1 MNTLLSP
8 VAFLLAAEGGH
19 AETFLGLPA
28 VLWKTAN
35 LLLFFGL
42 VWWLLKKPFRNFFG
56 ERRAEIEKALAKAAE
71 DRARAEAL
79 AAQLA
84 DRLARIETELANL
97 KAGAQADAEAERETL
112 LREAEAEAARIVE
125 RTTGEIEG
133 RVRRARVELTEYAG
147 DLAVGIARE
156 MLVRGVTPDDQKRL
170 VSAGIAAVA
179 ERKG

>member
-1 MNTLLSP
+1 VNTLLSP

-42 VWWLLKKPFRNFFG
+42 VWWLLRKPFRNFFG

-97 KAGAQADAEAERETL
+97 KAGAQADAEAERQAL

-125 RTTGEIEG
+125 RTTGEIES
-133 RVRRARVELTEYAG
+133 RVRHARTELTGYAG
-147 DLAVGIARE
+147 DLALELARD
-156 MLVRGVTPDDQKRL
+156 LLARQVTPEDQKRL
-170 VSAGIAAVA
+170 VADGVAALSKA
-179 ERKG
+179 KA

>member
-42 VWWLLKKPFRNFFG
+42 VWWLLRKPFRNFFG

-97 KAGAQADAEAERETL
+97 KAGAQADAEAERQAL

-125 RTTGEIEG
+125 RTTGEIES
-133 RVRRARVELTEYAG
+133 RVRHARTELTGYAG
-147 DLAVGIARE
+147 DLALELARD
-156 MLVRGVTPDDQKRL
+156 LLARQVTPEDQKRL
-170 VSAGIAAVA
+170 VADGVAALSKA
-179 ERKG
+179 KA